1 MKAAPF
7 RWGCFLYV
15 AWNNYPSALLIIS
28 LNSGYYSFSFYRT
41 VRKYDL
47 YMPVA
52 AITAAA
58 FFFDD
63 LSQQTLRRFDIRAVF
78 LVAEHRNK
86 LSVRRNYRACCKLWN
101 LRYRYIA
108 QISKWRQAE
117 YICISQL
124 IDRLVYGIK
133 RYCNNFVYTSD

>member
-1 MKAAPF
+1 MRKLKIKFSTVPLFHIESSPF
-7 RWGCFLYV
+7 QRGCFLYV
-15 AWNNYPSALLIIS
+15 AWNNYSSALLIIS
-28 LNSGYYSFSFYRT
+28 LNSGYYSLSFYRT
-41 VRKYDL
+41 VRKHDL

-58 FFFDD
+58 FFLDD
-63 LSQQTLRRFDIRAVF
+63 FSQQTLRRFDIRAVF

-86 LSVRRNYRACCKLWN
+86 LSVRRNYRTRCKLWN

-124 IDRLVYGIK
+124 ID
-133 RYCNNFVYTSD
+133 